1 MDETTIKRIATE
13 FNIKEE
19 SIAEMICLYGKVRKD
34 IKVQYL
40 AHLVRALEATM
51 WRLTKNEFFRVIVR
65 PISLDN
71 VEIGQSKA
79 LYKKGRYFLIGY
91 PEEWDDKKKRVYIAH
106 ELGHLYLLSQKKAFG
121 IRKND
126 DQTEPLATIF
136 GMLAILDKDEFYLS
150 IADRGLLHSNLEEVI
165 KNFKEISHTE

>member
-19 SIAEMICLYGKVRKD
+19 SIAEMICLYGKVRKG

-51 WRLTKNEFFRVIVR
+51 RRLTKNEFFRVIVR

-79 LYKKGRYFLIGY
+79 LYKKGR
-91 PEEWDDKKKRVYIAH
+91 WDDKKKRVYIAH